1 MKKYQDD
8 IKLIT
13 NLAEY
18 IIEHNATIRQTAKV
32 FSMSKSTVHYLIK
45 YKLKDINDS
54 LFVQTKIILCQ
65 NFSEKHIRG
74 GNATKM
80 KYNGIRNNC
89 NANDNKS
96 QCYFM

>member
-8 IKLIT
+8 TKLIT
-13 NLAEY
+13 NLAQYIVEY
-18 IIEHNATIRQTAKV
+18 NATIRQTAKV

-45 YKLKDINDS
+45 YKLKDIS
-54 LFVQTKIILCQ
+54 EALYIQTKIILCQ

-80 KYNGIRNNC
+80 KYNDIRSNH
-89 NANDNKS
+89 ATIDNKS
-96 QCYFM
+96 HCCFM